1 MICGYVDESEGI
13 MVHTR
18 CDIRKGYGDFA
29 QTRSNPLMTSV
40 SKPPLGVP
48 RKTLEAIT
56 VLESFTLTMVSIM
69 IDDLGFIKSN

>member
-1 MICGYVDESEGI
+1 
-13 MVHTR
+13 
-18 CDIRKGYGDFA
+18 
-29 QTRSNPLMTSV
+29 MTSV